1 MTIPLKEIEKILF
14 EQTVNT
20 EEFVRFI
27 GNFKFTNHGDFEN
40 INWLNTPGP
49 IYTSCTDNCG
59 TGQVEAMNNVGGD
72 EDYHEV
78 IFKQPLNEQELK
90 EILTAASIDPYDAYY
105 FDGNKNWTSKLI
117 IDWWSKSQERIT
129 YILDCY
135 QCELNLPDI
144 LDRPLYGP
152 RIAIP
157 ENYKNWLDFY
167 QSGMKEYLEWYIS
180 KIDIQLV
187 TLTELNF
194 DWTRKDEL
202 DNLLKSK
209 KIIANPGL
217 D

>member
-1 MTIPLKEIEKILF
+1 MTIPLEDIEKILF

-20 EEFVRFI
+20 GEFVQFI
-27 GNFKFTNHGDFEN
+27 GNVEFINDGDFES

-49 IYTSCTDNCG
+49 IYTSYTDNLG
-59 TGQVEAMNNVGGD
+59 IGQIEAMNNIGGD

-78 IFKQPLNEQELK
+78 IFKQPSSRQELK
-90 EILTAASIDPYDAYY
+90 EILTAAAVDPYSSYY

-117 IDWWSKSQERIT
+117 IDWWLKSNERIT
-129 YILDCY
+129 YIIDCY
-135 QCELNLPDI
+135 QYELNLPDI

-152 RIAIP
+152 REPIP

-180 KIDIQLV
+180 KISTPLV
-187 TLTELNF
+187 TLTELDF

-202 DNLLKSK
+202 DNLLKLK
-209 KIIANPGL
+209 KQL
-217 D
+217 

>member
-1 MTIPLKEIEKILF
+1 MTIPSKEIEKILF

-20 EEFVRFI
+20 EEFVQFI
-27 GNFKFTNHGDFEN
+27 GDFKFTNYGAFEN
-40 INWLNTPGP
+40 VNWLNTPGP
-49 IYTSCTDNCG
+49 IYTSYTDNCG

-78 IFKQPLNEQELK
+78 IFKQPLNSQELK
-90 EILTAASIDPYDAYY
+90 EILTAASVDPYDAYY

-135 QCELNLPDI
+135 QYELNLPDI

-152 RIAIP
+152 RIPIP

-167 QSGMKEYLEWYIS
+167 QSGMKEYLGWYMS
-180 KIDIQLV
+180 KISTQSV
-187 TLTELNF
+187 TLNELNF
-194 DWTRKDEL
+194 DWTRKDKL

-209 KIIANPGL
+209 KIIGKP
-217 D
+217 

>member
-1 MTIPLKEIEKILF
+1 MAITSKEIEKILF

-49 IYTSCTDNCG
+49 IYTSYTDNCG

-117 IDWWSKSQERIT
+117 IDWWSKSHERIT

-135 QCELNLPDI
+135 QYELNLPDI

-152 RIAIP
+152 RIPIP

-167 QSGMKEYLEWYIS
+167 QSGLKEYLEWYMT
-180 KIDIQLV
+180 KINTYPV
-187 TLTELNF
+187 TLNELNF
-194 DWTRKDEL
+194 DWTRKNKL
-202 DNLLKSK
+202 DNFLKSK
-209 KIIANPGL
+209 NTHI
-217 D
+217 

>member
-1 MTIPLKEIEKILF
+1 MAIPSKEIEKILF

-40 INWLNTPGP
+40 INWLNTPGS
-49 IYTSCTDNCG
+49 IYTSYTDNCG

-117 IDWWSKSQERIT
+117 IDW
-129 YILDCY
+129 
-135 QCELNLPDI
+135 
-144 LDRPLYGP
+144 
-152 RIAIP
+152 
-157 ENYKNWLDFY
+157 
-167 QSGMKEYLEWYIS
+167 
-180 KIDIQLV
+180 
-187 TLTELNF
+187 
-194 DWTRKDEL
+194 
-202 DNLLKSK
+202 
-209 KIIANPGL
+209 
-217 D
+217 